1 VNDALIPPNIIPVN
15 DNPPTLSEAGL
26 DNLCNV
32 VARGFTSIK
41 LARAQTDIAIALL
54 EKAVGIVGAT
64 NLQETDLGA
73 DLEDVVVVL
82 RIRALEALA
91 DAQGILES
99 TCAAN
104 EAISAAGDIEDDDD
118 DVAGYLAIDPSTP
131 DRVIDEFIAA
141 VGADRVLV
149 ALDRLTAPAN

>member
-26 DNLCNV
+26 DNLCRA

-41 LARAQTDIAIALL
+41 LARAQTDSAIALL
-54 EKAVGIVGAT
+54 EKAADLVDAT
-64 NLQETDLGA
+64 NLQETTDLGT
-73 DLEDVVVVL
+73 DLDDVAEIL
-82 RIRALEALA
+82 RIRALGALT

-104 EAISAAGDIEDDDD
+104 EAVSAAGGIEDD
-118 DVAGYLAIDPSTP
+118 DVAGYLTIDPSST

-141 VGADRVLV
+141 VGADRVLA